1 MHYLDHRYKYF
12 LENVF
17 PPKIKFYQTES
28 RDWRYSV
35 LNTYRRRGVFHFKTA
50 STHRNLVFDP
60 KLFSCI
66 KWYRWRCLFCVK
78 YNFYSYCFIT
88 VTTFPHYTNV
98 RTLLIEWKFQHTF
111 CMILLN
117 RKIKRTLVYVFIE
130 LGHKRKC
137 KRTGAL
143 MDNLHSNFSK
153 NLHIHALEIFW
164 ESI

>member
-1 MHYLDHRYKYF
+1 MLSNWITRFALFYNYI
-12 LENVF
+12 LESLTEEGVF
-17 PPKIKFYQTES
+17 FCFKTES
-28 RDWRYSV
+28 I
-35 LNTYRRRGVFHFKTA
+35 
-50 STHRNLVFDP
+50 HRNLIFNP
-60 KLFSCI
+60 ILLSCI
-66 KWYRWRCLFCVK
+66 HWYRWRCLFCVK

-143 MDNLHSNFSK
+143 MDILHSNFSK
-153 NLHIHALEIFW
+153 SYTLML
-164 ESI
+164 